1 MAKYSWPLPGEGVA
15 SEELMMTE
23 ARTAIAGIA
32 NYSSQAR
39 RDAILAELIA
49 ALFNGQAFPSAI
61 TVDAVANGQITVQRR
76 LGVAAI
82 LLTSNAGSAIAV
94 DASVGTYFSIS
105 VNSTGG
111 YTINN
116 PTNLFANSTFQQPVF
131 VEVHNNSGGAITTT
145 WSSAW
150 HLAGAWVDPGNG
162 KSRFATFLQLNSIF
176 QEISRSVADT

>member
-1 MAKYSWPLPGEGVA
+1 VKYSWPLPGEGTT

-49 ALFNGQAFPSAI
+49 ALFNGTALVGPLSV
-61 TVDAVANGQITVQRR
+61 TDVRPTR
-76 LGVAAI
+76 LGLVQVNLASTA
-82 LLTSNAGSAIAV
+82 NSAVSV
-94 DASVGTYFSIS
+94 DVSAGTYLQVT

-116 PTNLFANSTFQQPVF
+116 PTNLYGVANLQQLVL
-131 VEVHNNSGGAITTT
+131 VEVHNSSGGAITTT
-145 WSSAW
+145 WAGNW
-150 HLAGAWVDPGNG
+150 HLAGAWTDPGNG
-162 KSRFATFLQLNSIF
+162 KSRFGVFLQLNTTM
-176 QEISRSVADT
+176 QEVARSVADT